1 MNLAPVEAIAK
12 AVLYEGYILYPYRAS
27 NVKNQQRW
35 TFGGVYPRDYARR
48 DETSPCEIQTECLVQ
63 GGIETGEIVLLQADP
78 RRENELML
86 FPDQIEMARHA
97 CSKKQDHTQDENQR
111 PSGEMTIVPGIQLF
125 GATNK
130 IHGLGR
136 LNISQ

>member
-35 TFGGVYPRDYARR
+35 TFGGVYPRDYARQ

-63 GGIETGEIVLLQADP
+63 GSLETEIEVHVRFLHLL
-78 RRENELML
+78 RREVGEFASPMIELPAGEEPPTTKVATL
-86 FPDQIEMARHA
+86 TVGEEVYQSWEEAIER
-97 CSKKQDHTQDENQR
+97 N
-111 PSGEMTIVPGIQLF
+111 V
-125 GATNK
+125 ATPA
-130 IHGLGR
+130 LT
-136 LNISQ
+136 L